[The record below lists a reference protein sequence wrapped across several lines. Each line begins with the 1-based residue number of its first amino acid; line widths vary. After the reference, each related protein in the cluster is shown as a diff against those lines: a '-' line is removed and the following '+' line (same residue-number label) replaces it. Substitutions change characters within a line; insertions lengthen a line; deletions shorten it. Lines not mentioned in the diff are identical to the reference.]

1 MVLSWPTPFTII
13 PYYTGVKAQT
23 KMEQLDVIC
32 PSSLSTTED
41 EPKLLAPGQKERC
54 TTERLTGI
62 QTETSGDGKA

>member
-32 PSSLSTTED
+32 P
-41 EPKLLAPGQKERC
+41 
-54 TTERLTGI
+54 
-62 QTETSGDGKA
+62 